1 MSSPTGQENL
11 TRKQRREQA
20 RAERKAVEAQESQRQ
35 LRRRR
40 LMQLGGAGVVAIIV
54 IVIAVAVSTSGGGKP
69 VKPGS
74 TKANAA
80 QKEVISLVSGIPQ
93 SGNVLGNPKAPV
105 TMQYF
110 GDLECPVCQRF
121 TLGALPS
128 LINNYVRTGKL
139 KIEYR
144 SMSTATGGAERSG
157 AEPTG
162 TFNSQQ
168 IAALAAGRQH
178 LMWDY
183 VELFYHEQGE
193 EDSGY
198 VTPEFLHGIAT
209 QVPGL
214 DLAKWETERH
224 NPEFGSQLEK
234 DKEVEGEN
242 GFEGTPAF
250 LLGKTSGHLEK
261 VQDLTTEQLD
271 NAAALFEPK
280 IEKLLKS

>member
-1 MSSPTGQENL
+1 
-11 TRKQRREQA
+11 
-20 RAERKAVEAQESQRQ
+20 
-35 LRRRR
+35 
-40 LMQLGGAGVVAIIV
+40 MQLGGAGVVAIIV
-54 IVIAVAVSTSGGGKP
+54 IVIAVAVSTSGGGKT
-69 VKPGS
+69 VKPETS
-74 TKANAA
+74 AA
-80 QKEVISLVSGIPQ
+80 RTAQRDVVSLISGIPQ

-110 GDLECPVCQRF
+110 GDLECPICREF

-128 LINNYVRTGKL
+128 LINNYVRRGKL

-144 SMSTATGGAERSG
+144 SMSTATGNAERSG

-162 TFNSQQ
+162 TFNTQQ
-168 IAALAAGRQH
+168 IAALAAGKQQR
-178 LMWDY
+178 MWYY

-198 VTPEFLHGIAT
+198 VTPEVLHGIAT

-214 DLAKWETERH
+214 DLAKWESERH

-250 LLGKTSGHLEK
+250 LLGKTSGHMEK
-261 VQDLTTEQLD
+261 VVNINEEQLH